1 VAGIVDEPGLQA
13 PAVLAPG
20 NGRLEDLQRD
30 GDADDDRS
38 PRHLPPELHA
48 GARSTRPEPLAEESI
63 ARPASVGAHRGK
75 VDAEEVAMPIDAE
88 VLERLLVTPGRP
100 AGIADRDPV
109 WGGDM
114 SLAAMGKQECKAT
127 AKAQLKAYT
136 KELEAAQELL
146 WANDTYALLLIF
158 QALDAAGKDG
168 TIKHVMSGVNPQG
181 CEVRSFK
188 QPSAE
193 ELDHDFLWRAGK
205 ALPERG
211 RIGIYNRSYYEEVLV
226 VRVHP
231 EWLDRQQ
238 LPPQQRGKALWQ
250 QRFDS
255 INAFEQHLDHNGT
268 KIVKF
273 FLHVSK
279 DEQRKRFLARL
290 DEPGKEWKFSAADVE
305 ERQHWDEYMK
315 AFEEALTAT
324 SKPWAPWYVIPADH
338 KFLMRM
344 LVSGIIVSTI
354 TALDLSFPIVSAADR
369 AAHHAA
375 RKKLESES

>member
-1 VAGIVDEPGLQA
+1 
-13 PAVLAPG
+13 
-20 NGRLEDLQRD
+20 
-30 GDADDDRS
+30 
-38 PRHLPPELHA
+38 
-48 GARSTRPEPLAEESI
+48 
-63 ARPASVGAHRGK
+63 
-75 VDAEEVAMPIDAE
+75 MPIDAE
-88 VLERLLVTPGRP
+88 VLDRLLVTPGQP
-100 AGIADRDPV
+100 AGIADRDTA
-109 WGGDM
+109 WGGDTTF
-114 SLAAMGKQECKAT
+114 AALGKREAKQT
-127 AKAQLKAYT
+127 ADDQLMAYT

-146 WANDTYALLLIF
+146 WANDTYALLVIF

-211 RIGIYNRSYYEEVLV
+211 RIGIFNRSYYEEVLV

-238 LPPQQRGKALWQ
+238 LPAEDRGKGLWR

-255 INAFEQHLDHNGT
+255 INAFEEHLDRNGT
-268 KIVKF
+268 KIVKL

-279 DEQRKRFLARL
+279 EEQRKRFLARL

-305 ERQHWDEYMK
+305 ERQHWDEYMT
-315 AFEEALTAT
+315 AFEDALTAT

-344 LVSGIIVSTI
+344 LVAGIIAKTI
-354 TALDLSFPIVSAADR
+354 GDLDLSYPTVSAADR
-369 AAHHAA
+369 AAHHSA
-375 RKKLESES
+375 RRKLESEA